1 MIPENDSNLWR
12 FDGNI
17 CDHGI
22 CPGDCD
28 KCNRNL
34 PFGETEKSCF
44 NCEHS
49 DEYANGKTV
58 CWLLSDNELL
68 YITDEIRPCEAY
80 KPKEKR

>member
-34 PFGETEKSCF
+34 PFQEE
-44 NCEHS
+44 E
-49 DEYANGKTV
+49 DEAPEV
-58 CWLLSDNELL
+58 
-68 YITDEIRPCEAY
+68 
-80 KPKEKR
+80 